1 LKLYFDAW
9 PNPAKVALFMP
20 YLQRWF
26 ERISARP
33 ARDAA
38 SQQ

>member
-1 LKLYFDAW
+1 LKLYFNASPD
-9 PNPAKVALFMP
+9 PAKAALFMP
-20 YLQRWF
+20 PLQRWF